1 MRTLTVEALH
11 RLRSF
16 LTNAH
21 THTHRSR
28 LLTHGVRIN
37 LFQEAKTC
45 DSGQDIIGL
54 QIAISSSNHHN
65 TFDDTELLPVDAQ
78 LLAI

>member
-1 MRTLTVEALH
+1 MTGLGLG
-11 RLRSF
+11 L
-16 LTNAH
+16 H
-21 THTHRSR
+21 THTEVR

-45 DSGQDIIGL
+45 DSGQDMINL
-54 QIAISSSNHHN
+54 RIAISSSNHHN
-65 TFDDTELLPVDAQ
+65 TFDDTELVPVDAQ